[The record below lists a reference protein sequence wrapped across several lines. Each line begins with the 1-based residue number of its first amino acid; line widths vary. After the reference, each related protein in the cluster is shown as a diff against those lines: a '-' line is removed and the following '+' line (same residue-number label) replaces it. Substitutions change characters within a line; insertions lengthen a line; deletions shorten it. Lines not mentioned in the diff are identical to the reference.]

1 MYPANTNTSICSNFP
16 HFFSKAQLHR
26 ERIELLQHHTTYNTT
41 DTELMLYR
49 RVRIRRQKRLAWNM
63 ITQREAYVWKLLLLF
78 DCFCGSWFF
87 FVCGVSSVLFCLF
100 CHSVSSVCRVSNV
113 SCVCFLFFSLLLF
126 FLLFLFSF
134 FSLPPFLFFLHTCA
148 SRYTRKVIVAAHELW
163 SKVLVADFRH
173 LLADKEEQRKL
184 LQDNFGSN
192 ASNASN
198 LNNNNNNNSE
208 SGGGGGSDGVA
219 FSKPSERQVYELTFQ
234 LSTRKLK
241 ALMKESIKKMKRFH
255 VSSIRFEGHTV
266 LGDCVAGWM
275 EKDNKGRPKLR

>member
-1 MYPANTNTSICSNFP
+1 M
-16 HFFSKAQLHR
+16 
-26 ERIELLQHHTTYNTT
+26 
-41 DTELMLYR
+41 
-49 RVRIRRQKRLAWNM
+49 
-63 ITQREAYVWKLLLLF
+63 
-78 DCFCGSWFF
+78 
-87 FVCGVSSVLFCLF
+87 
-100 CHSVSSVCRVSNV
+100 
-113 SCVCFLFFSLLLF
+113 
-126 FLLFLFSF
+126 
-134 FSLPPFLFFLHTCA
+134 
-148 SRYTRKVIVAAHELW
+148 
-163 SKVLVADFRH
+163 ADFRH

-192 ASNASN
+192 ASN
-198 LNNNNNNNSE
+198 LNNNNSE
-208 SGGGGGSDGVA
+208 SGGGGGDGVA

>member
-1 MYPANTNTSICSNFP
+1 MSLVFV
-16 HFFSKAQLHR
+16 FS
-26 ERIELLQHHTTYNTT
+26 
-41 DTELMLYR
+41 
-49 RVRIRRQKRLAWNM
+49 
-63 ITQREAYVWKLLLLF
+63 
-78 DCFCGSWFF
+78 
-87 FVCGVSSVLFCLF
+87 SS
-100 CHSVSSVCRVSNV
+100 
-113 SCVCFLFFSLLLF
+113 LFFSILLSSSLL
-126 FLLFLFSF
+126 FLLFPL
-134 FSLPPFLFFLHTCA
+134 FLFFLHTCA

-192 ASNASN
+192 ASN

-208 SGGGGGSDGVA
+208 SGGGGGVDGVA

>member
-1 MYPANTNTSICSNFP
+1 
-16 HFFSKAQLHR
+16 
-26 ERIELLQHHTTYNTT
+26 
-41 DTELMLYR
+41 
-49 RVRIRRQKRLAWNM
+49 
-63 ITQREAYVWKLLLLF
+63 
-78 DCFCGSWFF
+78 
-87 FVCGVSSVLFCLF
+87 
-100 CHSVSSVCRVSNV
+100 
-113 SCVCFLFFSLLLF
+113 
-126 FLLFLFSF
+126 
-134 FSLPPFLFFLHTCA
+134 
-148 SRYTRKVIVAAHELW
+148 VAAHELW

-192 ASNASN
+192 ASNLN
-198 LNNNNNNNSE
+198 NNNNNNNSE